1 MTRRERATVQAEL
14 ARAIAEQAALDRA
27 FDSALDALSRSR
39 PAFCGLSLS
48 STGVP
53 TPRRSTETKHID
65 QSQDA
70 EDAAFGPEDAH
81 PAAAE

>member
-1 MTRRERATVQAEL
+1 VQTHDLQIGWHHSHSGFPEQTRL
-14 ARAIAEQAALDRA
+14 
-27 FDSALDALSRSR
+27 
-39 PAFCGLSLS
+39 CGLSLS

-70 EDAAFGPEDAH
+70 EDAAFGPEDAY
-81 PAAAE
+81 PAAAEYEKRKNG